1 VKVPVANMLAAW
13 EENYKKGLLTFWV
26 LLVLHEREAYPFE
39 MAGVVADLS
48 RGTIV
53 ADQNSLYRALNRF
66 ERMGIVESSLR
77 QSETGPARRYFRLT
91 PSGLDLLKAFVER
104 NILLFQAP
112 EIARRIRSVIGA
124 DRPGK
129 EAR

>member
-1 VKVPVANMLAAW
+1 VPIDALLAAW
-13 EENYKKGLLTFWV
+13 EENYKKGLLTLWV

-39 MAGVVADLS
+39 MADIVAELS

-66 ERMGIVESSLR
+66 ERMGIVESALR
-77 QSETGPARRYFRLT
+77 ESVTGPARRYYRLT
-91 PSGLDLLKAFVER
+91 PRGTELLKAFLER
-104 NILLFQAP
+104 NILLFQTSQ
-112 EIARRIRSVIGA
+112 IARRIKAVVGS

>member
-1 VKVPVANMLAAW
+1 VPIDALLAAW
-13 EENYKKGLLTFWV
+13 EENYKKGLLTLWV

-39 MAGVVADLS
+39 MADIVAELS

-66 ERMGIVESSLR
+66 ERMGIVESALR
-77 QSETGPARRYFRLT
+77 ESETGPARRYYRLT
-91 PSGLDLLKAFVER
+91 PRGTELLKAFLER
-104 NILLFQAP
+104 NILLFQTP
-112 EIARRIRSVIGA
+112 QIARRIKAVVGS